1 MNFFLP
7 FNTVCIVY
15 VQFAT
20 LTELP
25 TSGGGP
31 AAVAAVDGGSLAVC
45 GGIQRHRFVFQSRS
59 NHVQLRVVPSVET
72 RFLLRFEG
80 RSMTTHLAVQ
90 RL

>member
-1 MNFFLP
+1 
-7 FNTVCIVY
+7 VC

-25 TSGGGP
+25 AGGDGL
-31 AAVAAVDGGSLAVC
+31 AAVDGGSVAVC
-45 GGIQRHRFVFQSRS
+45 GGLHRHRFVFTSRS

-80 RSMTTHLAVQ
+80 WLLHSCSRYSILLELLEMAKAFCCTVN
-90 RL
+90 